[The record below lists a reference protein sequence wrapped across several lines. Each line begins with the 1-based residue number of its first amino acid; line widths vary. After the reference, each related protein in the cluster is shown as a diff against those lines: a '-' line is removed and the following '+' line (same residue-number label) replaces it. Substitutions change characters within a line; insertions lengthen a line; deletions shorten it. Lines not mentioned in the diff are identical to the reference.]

1 MTGPENPTISV
12 IIPVWNE
19 VQLLRPLVERLRAI
33 DSPDSFDH
41 LNPDMPETISTE
53 TDRTEIT
60 MRDMTGTEIII
71 ADCGSD
77 DGTLESVAGLAT
89 IISSSRGRAI
99 QMNRGAA
106 AARGDILWFLHAD
119 CLPPED
125 SFRLIRTAMTDP
137 DVVAG
142 GFRWDLNG
150 SRWYYP
156 LATGLAHWKNRLRK
170 NLFGDMG
177 IFVRRTVFEDIG
189 GYREIRAFEDVELA
203 NRLRR
208 SGRIVILA
216 AKLPSSDRKLVAE
229 GPMRAFIWNDIL
241 KILYGLGVSPER
253 LARMYRARADSEMS
267 AADCAQCSTDK
278 AEEEK

>member
-33 DSPDSFDH
+33 DPPDS
-41 LNPDMPETISTE
+41 
-53 TDRTEIT
+53 
-60 MRDMTGTEIII
+60 EIII
-71 ADCGSD
+71 ADCGSN
-77 DGTLESVAGLAT
+77 DGTPENVAGLAT
-89 IISSSRGRAI
+89 IITSSRGRAI

-119 CLPPED
+119 CRPPED

-142 GFRWDLNG
+142 GFRWDLTG
-150 SRWYYP
+150 GRWYYP

-177 IFVRRTVFEDIG
+177 IFVRRTVFEDLG

-208 SGRIVILA
+208 SGRIVILD

-229 GPMRAFIWNDIL
+229 GPMRAFIGNDIL

-267 AADCAQCSTDK
+267 AADCDQCATDK
-278 AEEEK
+278 AEEKK

>member
-33 DSPDSFDH
+33 DP
-41 LNPDMPETISTE
+41 PYP
-53 TDRTEIT
+53 
-60 MRDMTGTEIII
+60 EIIV

-77 DGTLESVAGLAT
+77 DGTPESVAGLVKMIT
-89 IISSSRGRAI
+89 SPRGRAV

-106 AARGDILWFLHAD
+106 AARGDVLWFLHAD
-119 CLPPED
+119 CCPSED
-125 SFRLIRTAMTDP
+125 SIRLIRTAMSDSGT
-137 DVVAG
+137 VAG
-142 GFRWDLNG
+142 GFRWALTG
-150 SRWYYP
+150 GRWYYP
-156 LATGLAHWKNRLRK
+156 LATGLAHWKNKLRK

-177 IFVRRTVFEDIG
+177 IFVRRTVFEDLG
-189 GYREIRAFEDVELA
+189 GYREIPVFEDVDLT

-208 SGRIVILA
+208 SGRIVILE
-216 AKLPSSDRKLVAE
+216 AKLPSLDRKLAAE
-229 GPMRAFIWNDIL
+229 GPMRTFIGNDIL

-267 AADCAQCSTDK
+267 AADADRSSIK
-278 AEEEK
+278 EEKK